1 MIGLLIFLK
10 KWIGNTETIRG
21 KGVVGRQPILL
32 HGGTYQYSS
41 QVSLKSPRGYMW
53 GSFIM
58 VNEVDEP
65 LECKIPA
72 FTLEC
77 LREDDID
84 TDPILGI

>member
-1 MIGLLIFLK
+1 
-10 KWIGNTETIRG
+10 
-21 KGVVGRQPILL
+21 
-32 HGGTYQYSS
+32 
-41 QVSLKSPRGYMW
+41 MW
-53 GSFIM
+53 GSFTM
-58 VNEVDEP
+58 VNEIDEP